1 MKTILIVTSHPD
13 DEVFSMGGSILKFLK
28 EGHKVHIHCMT
39 GGETTGDNKENIIKE
54 LYPDCDVIMY
64 DFPDQQLDTVD
75 TLKLNKTISD
85 VVSIISPDYVFTH
98 TIKDLNKDH
107 RIVAESVM
115 IATRPTP
122 DNSIKGVYTFGNIDD
137 YSFNQFGNFNKNMFI
152 SFDKEIA
159 NKKIKK
165 CLKYIDDIKQ
175 DCNPRSKEN
184 IKIRDAYIG
193 SLCGKPFAEAFE
205 IIYSIDTL

>member
-1 MKTILIVTSHPD
+1 MNYLFVVAHPD
-13 DEVFSMGGSILKFLK
+13 DESVNCGGSILKFLK

-39 GGETTGDNKENIIKE
+39 GGETTGTNKKNIIKD
-54 LYPDCDVIMY
+54 LYPECNVIIE

-75 TLKLNKTISD
+75 TLLLNKTIAD
-85 VVSIISPDYVFTH
+85 VIDSIKPDYVYTH
-98 TIKDLNKDH
+98 TNKDLNKDH
-107 RIVAESVM
+107 RIISSCVL

-122 DNSIKGVYTFGNIDD
+122 DNNIKGVYTFGNIDD
-137 YSFNQFGNFNKNMFI
+137 YSFNQFGNFNKNMFV

-159 NKKIKK
+159 NKKIEK

-175 DCNPRSKEN
+175 DCHPRSKEN

-205 IIYSIDTL
+205 TIYSIDTH